1 VLHTSNLPTS
11 SQTTA
16 HLEVIKVRL
25 IPLSSRHME
34 VLVHMGHQVLATVLA
49 MVLRLGLEV
58 GSKVRLRLDT
68 EVLLLLALPILGN
81 ILLNNLLMVG
91 IIRGGIQVLEVMVVV
106 IR

>member
-1 VLHTSNLPTS
+1 
-11 SQTTA
+11 
-16 HLEVIKVRL
+16 
-25 IPLSSRHME
+25 ME